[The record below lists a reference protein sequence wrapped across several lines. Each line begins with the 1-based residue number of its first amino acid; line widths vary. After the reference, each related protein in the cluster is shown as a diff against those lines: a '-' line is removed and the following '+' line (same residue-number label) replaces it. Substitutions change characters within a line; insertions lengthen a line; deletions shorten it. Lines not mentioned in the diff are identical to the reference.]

1 MVPSIDI
8 VVPLLKIVALLILSA
23 FFSGSETAFFSLSS
37 IHLKKI
43 ENEKS
48 STSKLII
55 KLLSKPKQLLITILL
70 GNTLV
75 NILAAVQAALIASV
89 LSEQLQWS
97 PLVLQFI
104 QMIFMTT
111 VILFFGEITPKL
123 FAFSTSVR
131 YTKFASPTIEFLR
144 VVLFPF
150 IFILEKLSLLITKKE
165 TENSKFEELSQDEL
179 KLIINSQIAKKTLD
193 ESEKRLIK
201 HIYRLPTTKVEAI
214 MVPRVDIEAVN
225 HSEGKQKIIDLIL
238 SSGYSKIPIYRTNM
252 DDIIGIVYAK
262 DLILSPPEIAL
273 KSLMRKPYFI
283 TENMKLDN
291 LLFQFKLKRVHIA
304 IVIDEYGG
312 TSGLVTLEDILEEL
326 VGEIQ
331 DEYDKEIPNIIE
343 KNGHFKVSGM
353 CSIREFNDFFLVNID
368 NIEYENLAAYLFDK
382 FNRVPNKHDKIIIF
396 ENLQVSILDI
406 QDNRIN
412 FIEVTKLDEKI

>member
-75 NILAAVQAALIASV
+75 NILAAVQAALISSV

-131 YTKFASPTIEFLR
+131 YAKFASPTIEFLR

-238 SSGYSKIPIYRTNM
+238 SSGYSKIP
-252 DDIIGIVYAK
+252 
-262 DLILSPPEIAL
+262 
-273 KSLMRKPYFI
+273 
-283 TENMKLDN
+283 
-291 LLFQFKLKRVHIA
+291 LF
-304 IVIDEYGG
+304 
-312 TSGLVTLEDILEEL
+312 
-326 VGEIQ
+326 
-331 DEYDKEIPNIIE
+331 
-343 KNGHFKVSGM
+343 
-353 CSIREFNDFFLVNID
+353 
-368 NIEYENLAAYLFDK
+368 
-382 FNRVPNKHDKIIIF
+382 
-396 ENLQVSILDI
+396 
-406 QDNRIN
+406 
-412 FIEVTKLDEKI
+412 